1 MCEDLQ
7 IKLKKS
13 QELSKQTNKVKNALK
28 DAEQELFR
36 MRKELIEQKDLNSKN
51 QDKLAQSR
59 IQSAKPAPAPSTYNN
74 GEIKRLQTNLD
85 E

>member
-1 MCEDLQ
+1 
-7 IKLKKS
+7 
-13 QELSKQTNKVKNALK
+13 LK
-28 DAEQELFR
+28 DAEQELFK

-51 QDKLAQSR
+51 QDKLAAQSR
-59 IQSAKPAPAPSTYNN
+59 IQSAKPAPAPSAYNN